1 MIRSFLDQDLY
12 TFTVGQAIAEKHFG
26 VPVSY
31 TFRDRNRSRYNQTF
45 LNKLQDALWDMNYL
59 KMHTDEALYLKSL
72 KFLNPSYVDSLQSY
86 RFDPSEVNCFLDDDD
101 CLNLTIKG
109 PWERTVYWEVPL
121 LATISE
127 LYFKHCD
134 TNWENDIAVQV
145 AQLQQKSKNLANCYY
160 ADFGTRRRRNFETQ
174 ELVVRELLNK
184 PGFRGTSNVHLA
196 RIYGTR
202 PIGTM
207 SHQWIMGVSALV
219 GLRHANKFALTEW
232 SEVFKGDL
240 GIALPDT
247 FGTAAFFED
256 FDGYLARLF
265 DGVRHDSGDPFEFG
279 EKVIAHYEKLNID
292 PKSKVIVFSD
302 GLTDI
307 LGAQLSKHF
316 EGRIKI
322 SLGIGTFLT
331 NDFPNSKPLNIV
343 IKLASCM
350 GIPVVKLSDF
360 ISKATGDKDALRV
373 AKWVFFNTPLDA

>member
-31 TFRDRNRSRYNQTF
+31 NFRDRNRSKYNQLF
-45 LNKLQDALWDMNYL
+45 LTKLEETIQNMRYL
-59 KMHTDEALYLKSL
+59 SLASEEALYLKSL
-72 KFLNPSYVDSLQSY
+72 KFLNPSYVDSLLSY
-86 RFDPSEVNCFLDDDD
+86 RFDPSEVRCSLDSDN
-101 CLNLTIKG
+101 CLNLNING
-109 PWERTVYWEVPL
+109 PWERTVFWEVPL

-127 LYFKHCD
+127 LYFKYCD
-134 TNWENDIAVQV
+134 TNWENNLDIQL
-145 AQLQQKSKNLANCYY
+145 AQLQQKANTLANCYY
-160 ADFGTRRRRNFETQ
+160 ADFGTRRRRNFGTQ
-174 ELVVRELLNK
+174 ELVVKELLNK

-207 SHQWIMGVSALV
+207 SHQWIMGISAIV

-279 EKVIAHYEKLNID
+279 EKVIAHYQKLNID
-292 PKSKVIVFSD
+292 SKSKVIVFSD
-302 GLTDI
+302 VLMMCSVLNFQNI
-307 LGAQLSKHF
+307 LKEELK
-316 EGRIKI
+316 
-322 SLGIGTFLT
+322 
-331 NDFPNSKPLNIV
+331 
-343 IKLASCM
+343 
-350 GIPVVKLSDF
+350 
-360 ISKATGDKDALRV
+360 
-373 AKWVFFNTPLDA
+373 